1 MDGAPSA
8 RDGAP
13 HQCPFLSWLHSSI
26 QFMLTTVAQ
35 FRWHHTTYIE
45 GGGRT
50 GENGERGEC
59 LAYGGTQTEGG
70 KNDRSAAA
78 AYGSFGQGGTFI
90 TANDGGG
97 GGGGGTVAAVHVTT
111 TLPAAADRLSTTRWN
126 PTPTAKW
133 TKAATTERATL
144 FIASCSAF
152 VCLLTQY

>member
-50 GENGERGEC
+50 GENGERGDC
-59 LAYGGTQTEGG
+59 VAYGGTQTEGG

-90 TANDGGG
+90 TENDGGG
-97 GGGGGTVAAVHVTT
+97 GGGGVV
-111 TLPAAADRLSTTRWN
+111 RWQ
-126 PTPTAKW
+126 
-133 TKAATTERATL
+133 R
-144 FIASCSAF
+144 CM
-152 VCLLTQY
+152 

>member
-50 GENGERGEC
+50 GENGERGDC
-59 LAYGGTQTEGG
+59 VAYGGTQTEGG

-90 TANDGGG
+90 RENDGGG
-97 GGGGGTVAAVHVTT
+97 GGGGWYGGSGACY
-111 TLPAAADRLSTTRWN
+111 DN
-126 PTPTAKW
+126 TPGGGGSSFYDKMESNAYRQMDQGVNDG
-133 TKAATTERATL
+133 EGYVVYRFL
-144 FIASCSAF
+144 
-152 VCLLTQY
+152 